1 VSSTNGKN
9 PRRRRSPRPYRD
21 SALLYAALGVI
32 VVVIAVLT
40 GGKVLWA
47 IVAAVGAFLIS
58 TGWTWHNLRAREA
71 EERRR

>member
-1 VSSTNGKN
+1 MTGKN
-9 PRRRRSPRPYRD
+9 GQNPKRRRSPKPYRD

-47 IVAAVGAFLIS
+47 IVAAAGAFLIA
-58 TGWTWHNLRAREA
+58 TGWTWRNLRAREA
-71 EERRR
+71 EQRRR

>member
-1 VSSTNGKN
+1 VTSTNGQN
-9 PRRRRSPRPYRD
+9 PGRRRSPKPYRD

-47 IVAAVGAFLIS
+47 IVAAVGAFLIA
-58 TGWTWHNLRAREA
+58 TGWTWHNLRARDA

>member
-1 VSSTNGKN
+1 VTSTNGQN
-9 PRRRRSPRPYRD
+9 PGRRRSPKPYRD

-47 IVAAVGAFLIS
+47 IVAAVGAFLIA
-58 TGWTWHNLRAREA
+58 TGWTWHNLREREA
-71 EERRR
+71 KERRQ

>member
-1 VSSTNGKN
+1 MSTKGPN
-9 PRRRRSPRPYRD
+9 PLRRRSPKPYRD
-21 SALLYAALGVI
+21 SALLYGALGVI

-47 IVAAVGAFLIS
+47 IVAAAGAFLLA

-71 EERRR
+71 EDRRR